1 MLDIICFNIFVVEL
15 KGKQLG
21 EVEVLV
27 IGGYFGVIILLLLL
41 QVFGVS
47 FIEQE
52 VVDLIKCIQNVGI
65 EVVEVK
71 VGGGFVI
78 LFMGQVVV
86 CFGLFLVCVLQ
97 GE

>member
-15 KGKQLG
+15 KGKQSG

-41 QVFGVS
+41 QVSGVS